1 MNYLDKLK
9 EKCKVE
15 ERFYSIVEGIFEKLL
30 EFGYINKRQ
39 EKKLYRKLYENIDT
53 ILIGNNKQIDYKTG
67 YYDAVKK
74 ELYIRDLNNIESV
87 YLRIIYIITTTQIS
101 RDSFAVGY
109 SIASLSKRN
118 YKIEHKNFGIN
129 RAIVSNLVCR
139 LLYTIPT
146 ALTIYPT
153 YRAYQND
160 FLGKEITSDND
171 IYFLEGKLIRQ
182 ICYCLNISEEDL
194 YYNLFNFPTKNLNK
208 ILRKTKY
215 ENYDEI
221 LLKLDEISR
230 TYSNYNK
237 LTYFN
242 KLLNDNYLN
251 IKKNILSENVNELYK
266 EQEKI
271 KSAIYSTLEKYEID
285 MDDEED
291 ENFNVEASLSEKI
304 SDFEELILNDITYI
318 QNILVDFLLEN
329 ENKYSI
335 IEYVIKLK
343 ELEKMLIIK
352 NEKLSTKI
360 YETIVYKLLNSY
372 EKTASNVIEK
382 MKYSIVNEIVSSDKY
397 IKIYKNLSFK
407 RLNGLKLP
415 ENTAVVAL
423 TVDNSFLQLVTIN
436 SLNKQM
442 KKLENNTNSI
452 HLDNLSYLLNNPS
465 IIKDISV
472 VEKIFTSIR
481 TKFNEFNN
489 VTIENMY
496 ICNIESNILVVI
508 AENDKFDILKVTIDK
523 SDKINT
529 KIVSTSETY
538 NIFNLK
544 DNTYNSNLPVL
555 YDKRKSL
562 LKSLFSFI

>member
-74 ELYIRDLNNIESV
+74 ESYIRDLNNIESV

-251 IKKNILSENVNELYK
+251 IKKNILSENVDELYK

>member
-1 MNYLDKLK
+1 
-9 EKCKVE
+9 
-15 ERFYSIVEGIFEKLL
+15 
-30 EFGYINKRQ
+30 
-39 EKKLYRKLYENIDT
+39 
-53 ILIGNNKQIDYKTG
+53 
-67 YYDAVKK
+67 
-74 ELYIRDLNNIESV
+74 
-87 YLRIIYIITTTQIS
+87 
-101 RDSFAVGY
+101 
-109 SIASLSKRN
+109 
-118 YKIEHKNFGIN
+118 
-129 RAIVSNLVCR
+129 
-139 LLYTIPT
+139 
-146 ALTIYPT
+146 
-153 YRAYQND
+153 
-160 FLGKEITSDND
+160 
-171 IYFLEGKLIRQ
+171 
-182 ICYCLNISEEDL
+182 
-194 YYNLFNFPTKNLNK
+194 
-208 ILRKTKY
+208 
-215 ENYDEI
+215 
-221 LLKLDEISR
+221 
-230 TYSNYNK
+230 
-237 LTYFN
+237 
-242 KLLNDNYLN
+242 
-251 IKKNILSENVNELYK
+251 
-266 EQEKI
+266 
-271 KSAIYSTLEKYEID
+271 
-285 MDDEED
+285 
-291 ENFNVEASLSEKI
+291 
-304 SDFEELILNDITYI
+304 
-318 QNILVDFLLEN
+318 
-329 ENKYSI
+329 
-335 IEYVIKLK
+335 
-343 ELEKMLIIK
+343 MLK

-407 RLNGLKLP
+407 RLNGLKLS

>member
-74 ELYIRDLNNIESV
+74 ELYIIDLNNIESV

-251 IKKNILSENVNELYK
+251 IKKNILSENVDELYK

>member
-101 RDSFAVGY
+101 KDSFAVGY

-182 ICYCLNISEEDL
+182 ICYCLNINEEDL

-329 ENKYSI
+329 ENKYSV

-508 AENDKFDILKVTIDK
+508 VENDKFDILKVTIDK

>member
-318 QNILVDFLLEN
+318 QNILVDFLLKN
-329 ENKYSI
+329 ENKYSV

>member
-182 ICYCLNISEEDL
+182 ICYCLNISEENL

-329 ENKYSI
+329 ENKYSV

-508 AENDKFDILKVTIDK
+508 VENDKFDILKVTIDK

>member
-39 EKKLYRKLYENIDT
+39 KKKLYRKLYENIDT

-329 ENKYSI
+329 ENKYSV
-335 IEYVIKLK
+335 IEYVKKRKIK
-343 ELEKMLIIK
+343 
-352 NEKLSTKI
+352 
-360 YETIVYKLLNSY
+360 
-372 EKTASNVIEK
+372 
-382 MKYSIVNEIVSSDKY
+382 
-397 IKIYKNLSFK
+397 YKN
-407 RLNGLKLP
+407 
-415 ENTAVVAL
+415 
-423 TVDNSFLQLVTIN
+423 I
-436 SLNKQM
+436 
-442 KKLENNTNSI
+442 
-452 HLDNLSYLLNNPS
+452 
-465 IIKDISV
+465 
-472 VEKIFTSIR
+472 
-481 TKFNEFNN
+481 
-489 VTIENMY
+489 
-496 ICNIESNILVVI
+496 
-508 AENDKFDILKVTIDK
+508 
-523 SDKINT
+523 
-529 KIVSTSETY
+529 
-538 NIFNLK
+538 
-544 DNTYNSNLPVL
+544 
-555 YDKRKSL
+555 
-562 LKSLFSFI
+562 

>member
-304 SDFEELILNDITYI
+304 SDFEELILNDVTYI

-329 ENKYSI
+329 ENKYSV

>member
-221 LLKLDEISR
+221 LLKLDGISR

-329 ENKYSI
+329 ENKYSV

>member
-329 ENKYSI
+329 ENKYSV

>member
-1 MNYLDKLK
+1 
-9 EKCKVE
+9 
-15 ERFYSIVEGIFEKLL
+15 
-30 EFGYINKRQ
+30 
-39 EKKLYRKLYENIDT
+39 
-53 ILIGNNKQIDYKTG
+53 
-67 YYDAVKK
+67 
-74 ELYIRDLNNIESV
+74 
-87 YLRIIYIITTTQIS
+87 
-101 RDSFAVGY
+101 
-109 SIASLSKRN
+109 
-118 YKIEHKNFGIN
+118 
-129 RAIVSNLVCR
+129 
-139 LLYTIPT
+139 
-146 ALTIYPT
+146 
-153 YRAYQND
+153 
-160 FLGKEITSDND
+160 
-171 IYFLEGKLIRQ
+171 
-182 ICYCLNISEEDL
+182 
-194 YYNLFNFPTKNLNK
+194 
-208 ILRKTKY
+208 
-215 ENYDEI
+215 
-221 LLKLDEISR
+221 
-230 TYSNYNK
+230 
-237 LTYFN
+237 
-242 KLLNDNYLN
+242 
-251 IKKNILSENVNELYK
+251 
-266 EQEKI
+266 
-271 KSAIYSTLEKYEID
+271 

-329 ENKYSI
+329 ENKYSV

>member
-182 ICYCLNISEEDL
+182 ICYCLNISEENL

-251 IKKNILSENVNELYK
+251 IKKNILSENVDELYK

-329 ENKYSI
+329 ENKYSV

-508 AENDKFDILKVTIDK
+508 VENDKFDILKVTIDK

>member
-39 EKKLYRKLYENIDT
+39 EKKLYKKLYENIDT

-304 SDFEELILNDITYI
+304 SDFEELILNDVTYI

-329 ENKYSI
+329 ENKYSV

>member
-39 EKKLYRKLYENIDT
+39 EKKLYKKLYENIDT

-329 ENKYSI
+329 ENKYSV

-407 RLNGLKLP
+407 RLNGLKLS

-508 AENDKFDILKVTIDK
+508 VENDKFDILKVTIDK

>member
-360 YETIVYKLLNSY
+360 YETIVFKLLNSY

>member
-39 EKKLYRKLYENIDT
+39 KKKLYRKLYENIDT

-329 ENKYSI
+329 ENKYSV

>member
-182 ICYCLNISEEDL
+182 ICYCLNISEENL

-251 IKKNILSENVNELYK
+251 IKKNILSENVDELYK

-329 ENKYSI
+329 ENKYSV

>member
-251 IKKNILSENVNELYK
+251 IKKNILSENVDEVYK

-329 ENKYSI
+329 ENKYSV

>member
-221 LLKLDEISR
+221 SR

-304 SDFEELILNDITYI
+304 SDFEELILNDISYI
-318 QNILVDFLLEN
+318 QNILADFLREN
-329 ENKYSI
+329 ENKYSV

>member
-329 ENKYSI
+329 ENKYSV

-496 ICNIESNILVVI
+496 ICNIESNILAVI

>member
-39 EKKLYRKLYENIDT
+39 AKKLYRKLYENIDT

-329 ENKYSI
+329 ENKYSV

>member
-182 ICYCLNISEEDL
+182 ICYCLNISEENL

-251 IKKNILSENVNELYK
+251 IKKNILSENVDELYK

-329 ENKYSI
+329 ENKYSV

-407 RLNGLKLP
+407 RLNGLKLS

-508 AENDKFDILKVTIDK
+508 VENDKFDILKVTIDK

>member
-39 EKKLYRKLYENIDT
+39 EKKLYKKLYENIDT

-329 ENKYSI
+329 ENKYSV

-407 RLNGLKLP
+407 RLNGLKLS

>member
-329 ENKYSI
+329 ENKYSV

-508 AENDKFDILKVTIDK
+508 VENDKFDILKVTIDK

>member
-329 ENKYSI
+329 ENKYSV

-352 NEKLSTKI
+352 NEKISTKI

-508 AENDKFDILKVTIDK
+508 VENDKFDILKVTIDK

>member
-1 MNYLDKLK
+1 M
-9 EKCKVE
+9 
-15 ERFYSIVEGIFEKLL
+15 
-30 EFGYINKRQ
+30 
-39 EKKLYRKLYENIDT
+39 
-53 ILIGNNKQIDYKTG
+53 
-67 YYDAVKK
+67 
-74 ELYIRDLNNIESV
+74 
-87 YLRIIYIITTTQIS
+87 
-101 RDSFAVGY
+101 
-109 SIASLSKRN
+109 
-118 YKIEHKNFGIN
+118 
-129 RAIVSNLVCR
+129 
-139 LLYTIPT
+139 
-146 ALTIYPT
+146 
-153 YRAYQND
+153 
-160 FLGKEITSDND
+160 
-171 IYFLEGKLIRQ
+171 
-182 ICYCLNISEEDL
+182 
-194 YYNLFNFPTKNLNK
+194 
-208 ILRKTKY
+208 
-215 ENYDEI
+215 
-221 LLKLDEISR
+221 
-230 TYSNYNK
+230 
-237 LTYFN
+237 
-242 KLLNDNYLN
+242 
-251 IKKNILSENVNELYK
+251 YK

-329 ENKYSI
+329 ENKYSV

>member
-39 EKKLYRKLYENIDT
+39 EKKLYKKLYENIDT

>member
-87 YLRIIYIITTTQIS
+87 YLRIIYIITTTQIT

-182 ICYCLNISEEDL
+182 ICYCLNISEENL

-318 QNILVDFLLEN
+318 QNILVDFLLKN
-329 ENKYSI
+329 ENKYSV